1 MKKVFILITLLFS
14 TTLSGCNDDSK
25 MDSEPQTTN
34 HPQQQQLEQNKAL
47 VKTFYEGVFV
57 AKKVKE
63 FSDRYISENYIQHNP
78 YLPDGRQA
86 FVDFFEKELADHPDA
101 EYSIERIIAEDD
113 LVLLHVRSKLNTEVA
128 TNAGVDLFRIAN
140 GVIVEHWDT
149 NQDVPENERTAANP
163 EIMFNGNK
171 NHATSPAHTSENK
184 ALVTTFVKGVFEQ
197 HKVREFSERYL
208 ADHYIQHN
216 PWIENGREPFISF
229 FEQLFQADPAAKYQI
244 KRVIA
249 EGDLVAVQL
258 RSKLSNEPENAGFD
272 IFRVENAKIVEHWD
286 VNQAVPEN
294 SANSNTM
301 F

>member
-1 MKKVFILITLLFS
+1 MKKVFILMALLLS

-25 MDSEPQTTN
+25 MDTEPQTTN
-34 HPQQQQLEQNKAL
+34 NSQQQQLERNKTL

-78 YLPDGRQA
+78 FLADGRQA
-86 FVDFFEKELADHPDA
+86 FIDFFEKELADHPDS
-101 EYSIERIIAEDD
+101 EYSIERMIAEDD
-113 LVLLHVRSKLNTEVA
+113 LVLLHVRSKLNTDIA
-128 TNAGVDLFRIAN
+128 TNAGVDLFRVAN

-149 NQDVPENERTAANP
+149 NQAVPENERTAANP
-163 EIMFNGNK
+163 EIMFNGNR
-171 NHATSPAHTSENK
+171 NHATSPVQTAVNK
-184 ALVTTFVKGVFEQ
+184 ALVTAFVKGAFEQ

-208 ADHYIQHN
+208 ADQYIQHN
-216 PWIENGREPFISF
+216 PWIENGKEPFISF
-229 FEQLFQADPAAKYQI
+229 FEQLFQDDPAAKYEI

-249 EGDLVAVQL
+249 EGDLVAVHM

-272 IFRVENAKIVEHWD
+272 IFRVENGKIVEHWD

-294 SANSNTM
+294 SANTNTM

>member
-1 MKKVFILITLLFS
+1 MKKS
-14 TTLSGCNDDSK
+14 
-25 MDSEPQTTN
+25 PTN
-34 HPQQQQLEQNKAL
+34 P
-47 VKTFYEGVFV
+47 
-57 AKKVKE
+57 
-63 FSDRYISENYIQHNP
+63 
-78 YLPDGRQA
+78 
-86 FVDFFEKELADHPDA
+86 
-101 EYSIERIIAEDD
+101 
-113 LVLLHVRSKLNTEVA
+113 VR
-128 TNAGVDLFRIAN
+128 F
-140 GVIVEHWDT
+140 
-149 NQDVPENERTAANP
+149 
-163 EIMFNGNK
+163 
-171 NHATSPAHTSENK
+171 
-184 ALVTTFVKGVFEQ
+184 TTFVKGAFEQ

-229 FEQLFQADPAAKYQI
+229 FEQLFQADPAAKYEI